1 MLNPIELEDAFQN
14 FIANLNDYIP
24 DGIIEVNLQLLSELG
39 LLEVEQM
46 QDDQSDEEFPHY
58 FHVIETSDKV
68 TLFNHQFAVWIVPKI
83 IDGNPTTLT
92 LISLITEGEPNLEI
106 VFSTSGLYNA
116 PKYVL
121 KVLKSYLS
129 EVLDTEA
136 VISSIGKHN

>member
-24 DGIIEVNLQLLSELG
+24 DGIIEVNLHLLSELG

-92 LISLITEGEPNLEI
+92 LISLIAEGEPNLEI